1 MKKIIISFLAFS
13 FSICAFA
20 LDGLMRDSTLVLKP
34 NVKDFSDV
42 AIRENVLDGRA
53 VQYSPLDLK
62 VGDIFIDVD
71 GGAKKVVSVSKKGN
85 KINIKTAKPDFKE
98 VFEYICIPEQESDF
112 SPVVNDYLDNRYG
125 IQSSEDDFRAAS
137 DDSRATTSKMVLDEF
152 MSKKDSSV
160 KHFSFSLKTRDKLPT
175 FSIEPPNPSDYVKEE
190 DMQHMTD
197 VEKEELDKL
206 KEDFKKAKK
215 LTTSLSLSIEP
226 EIRYRSNSDT
236 ISSAFKYAEI
246 GIDRRGTWKFWK
258 WRKYYHP
265 GYVKFNYIRDVETGI
280 GISVK
285 GGANSAYKIPIY
297 PAVGTG
303 PYVSFDMEFKFNLS
317 ANLVYQYYS
326 RNSSYNNVEA
336 NINLLFIPS
345 NLRTTSVTWNPTVQQ
360 LNVYANGQLSAGP
373 VGKAGIKL
381 LKLNVVEVSLG
392 GGVSVSGMIGGQISS
407 VDLDTANYDKLKDC
421 LKGNYV
427 DQWRVDKIINNY
439 KTLEQFK
446 KDTTGGRMLA
456 NFGIKAYLKLDLSLL
471 DVFSTDLLSCSWSI
485 FNLNG
490 FSFSYSWESP
500 FKPLFY

>member
-98 VFEYICIPEQESDF
+98 VFEYICIPEQKSDF

-125 IQSSEDDFRAAS
+125 IQSSEDV
-137 DDSRATTSKMVLDEF
+137 SRAVSTKMVLDEF

-160 KHFSFSLKTRDKLPT
+160 INLSFTLKTGSKIPT
-175 FSIEPPNPSDYVKEE
+175 FSLEPPNPSDYVKEE
-190 DMQHMTD
+190 DLKNMTE
-197 VEKEELDKL
+197 VEKEELNKL
-206 KEDFKKAKK
+206 TEDFKTAKK
-215 LTTSLSLSIEP
+215 LTTSKSISITP
-226 EIRYRSNSDT
+226 EFRYRSNSDK
-236 ISSAFKYAEI
+236 IISAFKYAEI

-265 GYVKFNYIRDVETGI
+265 GYIKFNYIRDVETGI

-285 GGANSAYKIPIY
+285 GGANTAYKIPIY
-297 PAVGTG
+297 PAVATG
-303 PYVSFDMEFKFNLS
+303 PYVSLDLEFKFNLS

-326 RNSSYNNVEA
+326 RDCSYNNVEA

-345 NLRTTSVTWNPTVQQ
+345 NLRTNSVTWNPTVHQF
-360 LNVYANGQLSAGP
+360 NVYANGQLSAGP

-392 GGVSVSGMIGGQISS
+392 AGVSLSGMIGGQVSLINT
-407 VDLDTANYDKLKDC
+407 DE
-421 LKGNYV
+421 GNYPDLARLV
-427 DQWRVDKIINNY
+427 YASYPDAYQKLNDGHTKINNY
-439 KTLEQFK
+439 KNTNSGLK
-446 KDTTGGRMLA
+446 LLA
-456 NFGIKAYLKLDLSLL
+456 NCGVKGYVKADLSLL
-471 DVFSTDLLSCSWSI
+471 DVFSTDLLSFSWSI
-485 FNLNG
+485 LNLNG
-490 FSFSYSWESP
+490 FSFSPSWESP
-500 FKPLFY
+500 FKPLFD